1 MSARAC
7 ARSPSITAGL
17 MLREAALPY
26 PVNTYRGFS
35 VHETCL
41 RQGVDLWKFMHAA
54 VFASIANTT
63 SPSLLPRPLAAV
75 PTG

>member
-1 MSARAC
+1 MAC
-7 ARSPSITAGL
+7 NDYFKSSSRPSLGGDGWQRS
-17 MLREAALPY
+17 Y